1 MYRYR
6 TVAKPL
12 EIYQIKVALSGS
24 QPLIWRRIQV
34 KSDTSLAKFH
44 KILQRVMGWEDAH
57 LHRFVIEG
65 EYYGTPDEDE
75 RGSRPTRDEHKYNLH
90 AVVPPEG
97 SHFVYDYDF
106 GDNWQHVLAIEKTL
120 APQAGVVYPACVA
133 GSRACPPEDVGGIA
147 RYHDFLEAIANPSHP
162 EHEDFTGWIGG
173 VFDPEAFD
181 MTAINRKLHKLKS
194 D

>member
-1 MYRYR
+1 
-6 TVAKPL
+6 VAKPS
-12 EIYQIKVALSGS
+12 EVYQIKVTLRGS
-24 QPLIWRRIQV
+24 EPLIWRRIQV

-65 EYYGTPDEDE
+65 EYYGTPEEDE
-75 RGSRPTRDEHKYNLH
+75 RGSRATRDERKYSLH

-106 GDNWQHVLAIEKTL
+106 GDNWQHVLALEKTL
-120 APQAGVVYPACVA
+120 APRAGVVYPMCVA
-133 GSRACPPEDVGGIA
+133 GACACPPEDVGGIG
-147 RYHDFLEAIANPSHP
+147 RYHNFLEALANPTHP
-162 EHEDFTGWIGG
+162 EHDEFKDWIGG

-181 MTAINRKLHKLKS
+181 LTAINRKLHKLKS